1 MAEAKKAVRKSTAK
15 KMADKKPAAV
25 KPAAKKTE
33 TKESYNICLDV
44 GGTKVLGAIFNEKDE
59 IIYRLKKRSKSG
71 GSESADVEK
80 VIIDVVEEMIA
91 ESGIDR
97 KKLNAVASCAP
108 GIIDQDNGIVLF
120 TPNLPWRDY
129 DIAGVMRKKFGVPFY
144 VGNDVNL
151 GVWGE
156 YHYGAGRGYKNIVGF
171 FVGTGMGGGLVLN
184 GSLYTGHGCK
194 GAELGHIILDPEGPL
209 CNCGQRGCLEA
220 FSSKQGMSAYIRQQV
235 ARGRTSLMADAV
247 AEGVFRSKKLV
258 RALEAGDQVAEEAVD
273 RACHWL
279 AVATG
284 NMINTISPDL
294 VIFGGGVT
302 EALGD
307 LLLKKILAEV
317 DRYCLPQIRS
327 TVELKCAA
335 LGDDSILYGGLAMIK
350 GLP

>member
-1 MAEAKKAVRKSTAK
+1 M
-15 KMADKKPAAV
+15 P
-25 KPAAKKTE
+25 
-33 TKESYNICLDV
+33 ESYNICLDV

-71 GSESADVEK
+71 GSGSTDVEK
-80 VIIDVVEEMIA
+80 VIVSVVEEMIK

-97 KKLNAVASCAP
+97 KKLNAIASCAP
-108 GIIDQDNGIVLF
+108 GVIDQERGVVLF

-129 DIAGVMRKKFGVPFY
+129 DMASSMRKKFGVPFY

-151 GVWGE
+151 GVLGE
-156 YHYGAGRGYKNIVGF
+156 YHFGVGRGYQNIVGF

-184 GSLYTGHGCK
+184 GSLYTGHQFK
-194 GAELGHIILDPEGPL
+194 AAEYGHMILDPEGPL

-235 ARGRTSLMADAV
+235 SRGRKCAMADDV
-247 AEGVFRSKKLV
+247 KEGVFRSKKLV
-258 RALEAGDQVAEEAVD
+258 AALKEKDPVAMEAVD

-284 NMINTISPDL
+284 NMINTFSPDL
-294 VIFGGGVT
+294 VLYGGGVI

-307 LLLKKILAEV
+307 LFLGKILAEV
-317 DRYCLPQIRS
+317 DRYCMPQIRS
-327 TVELKCAA
+327 TVDIKNAS
-335 LGDDSILYGGLAMIK
+335 LGDDSILYGDLAMIK
-350 GLP
+350 GLK